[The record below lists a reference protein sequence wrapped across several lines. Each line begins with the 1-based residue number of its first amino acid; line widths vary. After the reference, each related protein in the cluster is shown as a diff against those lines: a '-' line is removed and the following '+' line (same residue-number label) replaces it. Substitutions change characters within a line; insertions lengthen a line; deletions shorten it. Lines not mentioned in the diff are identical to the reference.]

1 MSSQQGKDGQPQI
14 TAAMVKALRE
24 KTGAGFNDCRAALI
38 EAKGDMDAAVAIL
51 REKGQAAAKKK
62 EQRAA
67 SEGAVGNY
75 LHAGGRIAS
84 LVEVNCESD
93 FVARTE
99 EFQRLCHD
107 LAMHVAALNPR
118 FVRREDVPPELV
130 EQLQAAFREQALAS
144 GKPENVVERIVE
156 GKLDK
161 FYSETCLYEQHFIR
175 EEQITVRELIQ
186 HSIAKVGENIAVRRF
201 ARFKVGE
208 HAAEGEPGPAPA
220 DSGPAAPVSA
230 GPLPRS

>member
-1 MSSQQGKDGQPQI
+1 MSTQPQPNGQSI
-14 TAAMVKALRE
+14 SAQLVKALRE
-24 KTGAGFNDCRAALI
+24 RTGAGFSDCRSALI
-38 EAKGDMDAAVAIL
+38 EANGDLEAAVDVL
-51 REKGQAAAKKK
+51 RKKGQAAAKKK

-99 EFQRLCHD
+99 EFQKLCHE

-118 FVRREDVPPELV
+118 YVRREDVPADILDHERMIY
-130 EQLQAAFREQALAS
+130 REQAKAT
-144 GKPENVVERIVE
+144 GKPDNLLDRIAE

-161 FYSETCLYEQHFIR
+161 FFAESCLYEQHFIKD
-175 EEQITVRELIQ
+175 EQVTVRDLIQ
-186 HSIAKVGENIAVRRF
+186 QTISKVGENISVRRF

-208 HAAEGEPGPAPA
+208 NAGGGEPGSDAPP
-220 DSGPAAPVSA
+220 PAA
-230 GPLPRS
+230 

>member
-1 MSSQQGKDGQPQI
+1 MSTQPGKDGQPQI
-14 TAAMVKALRE
+14 SAQLVKKLRE
-24 KTGAGFNDCRAALI
+24 LTGAGFSDCRDALI
-38 EAKGDMDAAVAIL
+38 EANGDLDAAVAIL

-62 EQRAA
+62 EQRVA
-67 SEGAVGNY
+67 SEGAVGSY

-93 FVARTE
+93 FVARTD

-118 FVRREDVPPELV
+118 YVRREDVPAETV
-130 EQLQAAFREQALAS
+130 EGERANYREQAKSS
-144 GKPENVVERIVE
+144 GKPENLLDRIAE

-161 FYSETCLYEQHFIR
+161 FFAESCLYEQHFIKD
-175 EEQITVRELIQ
+175 EQLTVRDLIQ
-186 HSIAKVGENIAVRRF
+186 QTIAKVGENISVRRF

-208 HAAEGEPGPAPA
+208 NSASSDSPASPGE
-220 DSGPAAPVSA
+220 AAPQTD
-230 GPLPRS
+230 

>member
-1 MSSQQGKDGQPQI
+1 MSTQPGQDGQPQI
-14 TAAMVKALRE
+14 SAQLVKTLRE
-24 KTGAGFNDCRAALI
+24 RTVAGFSDCRAALVG
-38 EAKGDMDAAVAIL
+38 AKGDLDAAAAIL

-93 FVARTE
+93 FVARTD

-107 LAMHVAALNPR
+107 LAMHVAALSPR
-118 FVRREDVPPELV
+118 YVRREDVPADLV
-130 EQLQAAFREQALAS
+130 ARERAIYREQALAS
-144 GKPENVVERIVE
+144 GKPENLLERIAE
-156 GKLDK
+156 GKLEK
-161 FYSETCLYEQHFIR
+161 FFAESCLYEQHFIKD
-175 EEQITVRELIQ
+175 EQITVRDLIQ
-186 HSIAKVGENIAVRRF
+186 QTVSKVGENISVRRF

-208 HAAEGEPGPAPA
+208 NSGASDPPPAGSDEAPA
-220 DSGPAAPVSA
+220 LTA
-230 GPLPRS
+230 